1 MVAWIS
7 RGAVDRGREQD
18 VMPPTAA
25 ALDIDPP
32 APETGNMVQ
41 AKTASQ
47 KTTSQSKTTPKSL
60 RTRRRILD
68 AAMRLFAERGY
79 HASSNADVAEA
90 AGLTRGAMLYHF
102 PTREDL
108 VEAAI
113 DHIQQRRTEA
123 FEAAAREQA
132 EGDATDQAIDAYWEL
147 LHQAPFKAFAELEAV
162 ARTDP
167 DLARRIAPAQAAF
180 DHAQIGSLSGLLLAG
195 PGARFQTGRDL
206 ARFMLEGL
214 ARSTLT
220 YDQDART
227 ERLLAVIK
235 RITRVMNRKGS
246 VQELWED

>member
-1 MVAWIS
+1 
-7 RGAVDRGREQD
+7 
-18 VMPPTAA
+18 MPPTTALNPSAKDAPFDPMASDITTAA
-25 ALDIDPP
+25 PDSP
-32 APETGNMVQ
+32 
-41 AKTASQ
+41 S
-47 KTTSQSKTTPKSL
+47 TSGAKTTPKSL
-60 RTRRRILD
+60 RTRKRILD

-113 DHIQQRRTEA
+113 DHIQRRRTEA
-123 FEAAAREQA
+123 FETAARDQGQH
-132 EGDATDQAIDAYWEL
+132 GDATDQAIDAYWDL

-180 DHAQIGSLSGLLLAG
+180 DHAQIGDLSGLLLAG
-195 PGARFQTGRDL
+195 SGPRFQTGRDL

-214 ARSTLT
+214 ARASLT
-220 YDQDART
+220 YGEEERID
-227 ERLLAVIK
+227 RLLTVVK
-235 RITRVMNRKGS
+235 RVTRVLNRKGS

>member
-1 MVAWIS
+1 MS
-7 RGAVDRGREQD
+7 RRAALLV
-18 VMPPTAA
+18 PPTDAADGASARPSVAA
-25 ALDIDPP
+25 A
-32 APETGNMVQ
+32 
-41 AKTASQ
+41 
-47 KTTSQSKTTPKSL
+47 KTTPKSL
-60 RTRRRILD
+60 RTRKRILD
-68 AAMRLFAERGY
+68 AAMKLFAERGY

-113 DHIQQRRTEA
+113 DHIQMRRTEA
-123 FEAAAREQA
+123 FESAARDQETH
-132 EGDATDQAIDAYWEL
+132 GDATDQAIDAYWEL

-180 DHAQIGSLSGLLLAG
+180 DHAQIGDLSHLLLAG
-195 PGARFQTGRDL
+195 SGARFQTGRDL

-214 ARSTLT
+214 ARASLT
-220 YDQDART
+220 YGERERID
-227 ERLLAVIK
+227 RLLTVVK
-235 RITRVMNRKGS
+235 RVTRVLNRKGS

>member
-1 MVAWIS
+1 M
-7 RGAVDRGREQD
+7 
-18 VMPPTAA
+18 
-25 ALDIDPP
+25 
-32 APETGNMVQ
+32 
-41 AKTASQ
+41 K
-47 KTTSQSKTTPKSL
+47 
-60 RTRRRILD
+60 
-68 AAMRLFAERGY
+68 LFAERGY

-113 DHIQQRRTEA
+113 DHIQMRRTEA
-123 FEAAAREQA
+123 FESAARGQEA
-132 EGDATDQAIDAYWEL
+132 HGDATDQAIDAYWEL

-180 DHAQIGSLSGLLLAG
+180 DHAQIGDLSHLLLAG
-195 PGARFQTGRDL
+195 SGARFQTGRDL

-214 ARSTLT
+214 ARANLT
-220 YDQDART
+220 YGESERID
-227 ERLLAVIK
+227 RLLTVIK
-235 RITRVMNRKGS
+235 RVTRVLNRKGS

>member
-1 MVAWIS
+1 M
-7 RGAVDRGREQD
+7 Q
-18 VMPPTAA
+18 
-25 ALDIDPP
+25 
-32 APETGNMVQ
+32 
-41 AKTASQ
+41 
-47 KTTSQSKTTPKSL
+47 
-60 RTRRRILD
+60 
-68 AAMRLFAERGY
+68 LFAERGY

-113 DHIQQRRTEA
+113 DHIQARRTEA
-123 FEAAAREQA
+123 FETAARDQ
-132 EGDATDQAIDAYWEL
+132 GHSHSDPTDQAVDAYWEL

-180 DHAQIGSLSGLLLAG
+180 DHAQIGDLSGLLLAG
-195 PGARFQTGRDL
+195 SGPRFQTGRDL

-214 ARSTLT
+214 ARANLT
-220 YDQDART
+220 YREEERI
-227 ERLLAVIK
+227 ERLLTVVK
-235 RITRVMNRKGS
+235 RVTRVLNRKGS

>member
-1 MVAWIS
+1 
-7 RGAVDRGREQD
+7 
-18 VMPPTAA
+18 MPIRAA
-25 ALDIDPP
+25 AFSIEPSAAEAGSGRASPP
-32 APETGNMVQ
+32 ARPEGGKM
-41 AKTASQ
+41 AHA
-47 KTTSQSKTTPKSL
+47 KTTPKSL

-90 AGLTRGAMLYHF
+90 ANLTRGAMLYHF

-123 FEAAAREQA
+123 FEAAARDQGH
-132 EGDATDQAIDAYWEL
+132 GDATDQAIDAYWEL
-147 LHQAPFKAFAELEAV
+147 LQQAPFRAFAELEAV

-195 PGARFQTGRDL
+195 SGARFQTGRDL

-214 ARSTLT
+214 ARATLT
-220 YDQDART
+220 YEQDDRT

-235 RITRVMNRKGS
+235 RVTRVMNRKGG
-246 VQELWED
+246 VQDIWED

>member
-1 MVAWIS
+1 MPPRAALLS
-7 RGAVDRGREQD
+7 PPQD
-18 VMPPTAA
+18 VPISKMATA
-25 ALDIDPP
+25 
-32 APETGNMVQ
+32 
-41 AKTASQ
+41 
-47 KTTSQSKTTPKSL
+47 KTTPKSL
-60 RTRRRILD
+60 RTRKRILD

-113 DHIQQRRTEA
+113 DYIQRRRTEA
-123 FEAAAREQA
+123 FETAARDQGQH
-132 EGDATDQAIDAYWEL
+132 GDATDQAIDAYWDL

-180 DHAQIGSLSGLLLAG
+180 DHAQIGDLSGLLLAG
-195 PGARFQTGRDL
+195 SGPRFQTGRDL

-214 ARSTLT
+214 ARASLT
-220 YDQDART
+220 YGEDERID
-227 ERLLAVIK
+227 RLLTVVK
-235 RITRVMNRKGS
+235 RVTRVLNRKGS

>member
-1 MVAWIS
+1 
-7 RGAVDRGREQD
+7 
-18 VMPPTAA
+18 
-25 ALDIDPP
+25 
-32 APETGNMVQ
+32 
-41 AKTASQ
+41 
-47 KTTSQSKTTPKSL
+47 
-60 RTRRRILD
+60 
-68 AAMRLFAERGY
+68 
-79 HASSNADVAEA
+79 
-90 AGLTRGAMLYHF
+90 MLYHF

-123 FEAAAREQA
+123 FEAAARDQGH
-132 EGDATDQAIDAYWEL
+132 GDATDQAIDAYWEL

-180 DHAQIGSLSGLLLAG
+180 DHAQIGALQGLLMAG
-195 PGARFQTGRDL
+195 SGARFQTGRDL

-220 YDQDART
+220 YDQEDRA

>member
-1 MVAWIS
+1 
-7 RGAVDRGREQD
+7 
-18 VMPPTAA
+18 MPNRAA
-25 ALDIDPP
+25 AIHVAPSAPGAALLRRATAVPP
-32 APETGNMVQ
+32 EPSKPGTGKMAQ
-41 AKTASQ
+41 A
-47 KTTSQSKTTPKSL
+47 KTTPKSL

-90 AGLTRGAMLYHF
+90 ADLTRGAMLYHF

-123 FEAAAREQA
+123 FETAAHEQ
-132 EGDATDQAIDAYWEL
+132 ESHGDATDQAIDAYWEL
-147 LHQAPFKAFAELEAV
+147 LQQAPFKAFAELEAV

-180 DHAQIGSLSGLLLAG
+180 DHAQIGSLSSLLLAG
-195 PGARFQTGRDL
+195 SGARFQTGRDL

-214 ARSTLT
+214 AHAHLA
-220 YDQDART
+220 YDADGRT
-227 ERLLAVIK
+227 ERLLAIVK
-235 RITRVMNRKGS
+235 RAARMLNRKGGG
-246 VQELWED
+246 QDLWED

>member
-1 MVAWIS
+1 MPRVALL
-7 RGAVDRGREQD
+7 V
-18 VMPPTAA
+18 PPTDVPVDKM
-25 ALDIDPP
+25 ALDQP
-32 APETGNMVQ
+32 ASTS
-41 AKTASQ
+41 TA
-47 KTTSQSKTTPKSL
+47 KTTPKSL
-60 RTRRRILD
+60 RTRKRILD
-68 AAMRLFAERGY
+68 AAMELFAERGY

-113 DHIQQRRTEA
+113 DHIQMRRTEA
-123 FEAAAREQA
+123 FESAARDQEQH
-132 EGDATDQAIDAYWEL
+132 GDATDQAIDAYWEL

-180 DHAQIGSLSGLLLAG
+180 DHAQIGDLSHLLLAG
-195 PGARFQTGRDL
+195 SGARFQTGRDL

-214 ARSTLT
+214 ARASLT
-220 YDQDART
+220 YGQGERT
-227 ERLLAVIK
+227 ERLLTVIK
-235 RITRVMNRKGS
+235 RVTRVLNRKGS

>member
-1 MVAWIS
+1 MPNRVVAL
-7 RGAVDRGREQD
+7 
-18 VMPPTAA
+18 T
-25 ALDIDPP
+25 LDPP
-32 APETGNMVQ
+32 VADPAPLRPLAGSKSETRAMGQDSRPHGSQ
-41 AKTASQ
+41 A
-47 KTTSQSKTTPKSL
+47 KTTPKSL

-68 AAMRLFAERGY
+68 AAMQLFADRGY

-113 DHIQQRRTEA
+113 DHIQKRRTEA
-123 FEAAAREQA
+123 FETAAAEQGH
-132 EGDATDQAIDAYWEL
+132 GDVTDQAIDAYWEL
-147 LHQAPFKAFAELEAV
+147 LRQAPFKAFAELEAV

-180 DHAQIGSLSGLLLAG
+180 DHAQIGALQGLLMAG
-195 PGARFQTGRDL
+195 SGVRFQTGRDL

-220 YDQDART
+220 YDGAART
-227 ERLLAVIK
+227 ERLLSVIK
-235 RITRVMNRKGS
+235 RITRVMNRKGP
-246 VQELWED
+246 VQEIWED

>member
-1 MVAWIS
+1 
-7 RGAVDRGREQD
+7 
-18 VMPPTAA
+18 MPPRAA

-32 APETGNMVQ
+32 VADGGPAKPESGKMVNTQ
-41 AKTASQ
+41 S
-47 KTTSQSKTTPKSL
+47 KTTPRTARPTPGRTTPKSL

-68 AAMRLFAERGY
+68 AAMSLFAERGY

-90 AGLTRGAMLYHF
+90 ASLTRGAMLYHF

-147 LHQAPFKAFAELEAV
+147 LRQAPFKAFAELEAV

-195 PGARFQTGRDL
+195 SGARFQTGRDL

-220 YDQDART
+220 YDQADRT

-246 VQELWED
+246 VLEIWED

>member
-1 MVAWIS
+1 
-7 RGAVDRGREQD
+7 
-18 VMPPTAA
+18 MPPRAA
-25 ALDIDPP
+25 ALDIDTPVLD
-32 APETGNMVQ
+32 AASARPEPGKMVNAQ
-41 AKTASQ
+41 TLPSQ
-47 KTTSQSKTTPKSL
+47 TTLSKSTPQSKTTPKSL

-68 AAMRLFAERGY
+68 AAMQLFAERGY

-90 AGLTRGAMLYHF
+90 SGLTRGAMLYHF

-147 LHQAPFKAFAELEAV
+147 LRQAPFKAFAELEAV

-195 PGARFQTGRDL
+195 SGVRFQTGRDL

-220 YDQDART
+220 YDQDDRT

-246 VQELWED
+246 VQEIWED

>member
-1 MVAWIS
+1 M
-7 RGAVDRGREQD
+7 
-18 VMPPTAA
+18 
-25 ALDIDPP
+25 
-32 APETGNMVQ
+32 Q
-41 AKTASQ
+41 A
-47 KTTSQSKTTPKSL
+47 KTTPKSL

-90 AGLTRGAMLYHF
+90 ADLTRGAMLYHF

-123 FEAAAREQA
+123 FEAAAREQG
-132 EGDATDQAIDAYWEL
+132 GDATDQAIDAYWEL
-147 LHQAPFKAFAELEAV
+147 LQLAPFKAFAELEAV

-195 PGARFQTGRDL
+195 SGARFQTGRDL

-214 ARSTLT
+214 ARATLT
-220 YDQDART
+220 YEQDDRT

-235 RITRVMNRKGS
+235 RITRVMNRKGQ

>member
-1 MVAWIS
+1 MANDYIPS
-7 RGAVDRGREQD
+7 A
-18 VMPPTAA
+18 
-25 ALDIDPP
+25 P
-32 APETGNMVQ
+32 AP
-41 AKTASQ
+41 S
-47 KTTSQSKTTPKSL
+47 TSTSSAKTTPKSL

-113 DHIQQRRTEA
+113 DHIQRRRTEA
-123 FEAAAREQA
+123 FETAARDQGQGQ
-132 EGDATDQAIDAYWEL
+132 GDATDQAVDAYWEL

-180 DHAQIGSLSGLLLAG
+180 DHAQIGGDLFGLLQAG
-195 PGARFQTGRDL
+195 SDARFQTSRDL

-214 ARSTLT
+214 ARASLT
-220 YDQDART
+220 YGEDERT
-227 ERLLAVIK
+227 ERLLTVVK
-235 RITRVMNRKGS
+235 RVTRVLNRKGS

>member
-1 MVAWIS
+1 MVNAQTPQS
-7 RGAVDRGREQD
+7 KST
-18 VMPPTAA
+18 P
-25 ALDIDPP
+25 
-32 APETGNMVQ
+32 
-41 AKTASQ
+41 Q
-47 KTTSQSKTTPKSL
+47 KTGPQSKTTPKSL

-90 AGLTRGAMLYHF
+90 ANLTRGAMLYHF

-123 FEAAAREQA
+123 FEEAAREQG
-132 EGDATDQAIDAYWEL
+132 GDATDQAIDAYWEL
-147 LHQAPFKAFAELEAV
+147 LRQAPFKAFAELEAV

-180 DHAQIGSLSGLLLAG
+180 DHAQIGALQGLLLAG
-195 PGARFQTGRDL
+195 SGVRFQTGRDL

-220 YDQDART
+220 YDQADRT

-246 VQELWED
+246 VLEIWED

>member
-1 MVAWIS
+1 MTI
-7 RGAVDRGREQD
+7 R
-18 VMPPTAA
+18 AA
-25 ALDIDPP
+25 ALNTGLNAALNLAPP
-32 APETGNMVQ
+32 RTTASGRDGGLKEGKTVQ
-41 AKTASQ
+41 A
-47 KTTSQSKTTPKSL
+47 KTTPKSL

-68 AAMRLFAERGY
+68 AAMQLFAERGY

-123 FEAAAREQA
+123 FEAAAREQG
-132 EGDATDQAIDAYWEL
+132 GDATDQAIDAYWEL
-147 LHQAPFKAFAELEAV
+147 LQQAPFKAFAELEAV

-195 PGARFQTGRDL
+195 SGARFQTGRDL

-235 RITRVMNRKGS
+235 RVTRVMNRKGA
-246 VQELWED
+246 VQDIWED